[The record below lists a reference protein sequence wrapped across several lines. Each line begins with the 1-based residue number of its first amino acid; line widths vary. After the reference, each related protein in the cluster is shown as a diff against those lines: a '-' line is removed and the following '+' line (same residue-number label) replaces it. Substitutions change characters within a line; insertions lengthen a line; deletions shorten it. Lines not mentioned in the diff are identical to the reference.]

1 MQPAMRR
8 QAADARLAFDEA
20 APELK
25 MSSVGMAVGVETFP
39 V

>member
-1 MQPAMRR
+1 MQPATSR
-8 QAADARLAFDEA
+8 QAADARLVFD

-25 MSSVGMAVGVETFP
+25 VLSVGMAVGVETFP